1 MAAIDGKEARKVMVL
16 RNKRTVAAGAAA
28 LLAIAG
34 GGAAVAATSGGSP
47 QQDSAAV
54 VNDAAGQLGI
64 SSAELTNALKQA
76 LENRVDAEV
85 AAGRLTQAQGDEL
98 KARIQSGDV
107 PLIGIGPGG
116 GRHGGP
122 RPGLDAAASY
132 LGLTDAQLRASLR
145 SGKTLAEI
153 AEANSKSVDGLVG
166 AMVAQAKQHLAA
178 DVAAG
183 RLTKAQQQDILSN
196 LEQRITDLV
205 NGTMPAPP
213 SGSGLERGG
222 PPAFD
227 AEMTG
232 GVAA

>member
-1 MAAIDGKEARKVMVL
+1 MAIHGKEVRKVMVL

-54 VNDAAGQLGI
+54 VADAAGQLGI
-64 SSAELTNALKQA
+64 SSAQLTNALKHA

-116 GRHGGP
+116 GPHRGP
-122 RPGLDAAASY
+122 LPGLDAAASY

-166 AMVAQAKQHLAA
+166 AMVAQAKQHFAA

-213 SGSGLERGG
+213 SGAGLERGG